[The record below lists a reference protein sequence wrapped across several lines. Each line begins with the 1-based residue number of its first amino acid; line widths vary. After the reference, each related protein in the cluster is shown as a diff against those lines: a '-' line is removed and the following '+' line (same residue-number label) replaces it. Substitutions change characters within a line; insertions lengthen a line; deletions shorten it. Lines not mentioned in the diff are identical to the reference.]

1 MKKLTFFTA
10 MFIACTSFAQVPN
23 YISTNGLVGWWP
35 FNGNANDESGN
46 GNNGTVNGATLTNDR
61 NGLSNKAY
69 SFIGNS
75 LNYINIPHSSILNFQ
90 QSNKITISLWLKT
103 NMTFP
108 LSLDKVFMSK
118 QFDNGSNQVGWNCSF
133 SSNTTALLLKNG
145 LSTTQGYVYANS
157 SSIFDNNWH
166 HLVYIFDNGNGYN
179 YIDGNLVSTI
189 NGINSTIGD
198 NTNSMTFG
206 KPNWA
211 NDPNYTFT
219 GNLDDISIFNRALT
233 QQEITN
239 LFSGVYNLPV
249 ELTQF
254 SASCSENTTNI
265 NWQTATEHNSAY
277 FEVLKSRDG
286 ENWNSLATVDAAG
299 NSFEAINYSIK
310 DDIDATTVYYKL
322 NQVDKDGKSQEYGPI
337 SANCNEN
344 TSLFITPNPTNG
356 EFNLIGMEHFGTITS
371 LEVKDATGKVVK
383 AMQPTTT
390 QFTCNEL
397 KAGVYFLTVTS
408 NKTEQIIKI
417 IKE

>member
-1 MKKLTFFTA
+1 MKKITFFTA
-10 MFIACTSFAQVPN
+10 LFIAFSSFAQVPN
-23 YISTNGLVGWWP
+23 YVSTNGLVGWWP

-46 GNNGTVNGATLTNDR
+46 GNNGTVGGATLTTDR
-61 NGLSNKAY
+61 NGNSNQAY
-69 SFIGNS
+69 NFNS
-75 LNYINIPHSSILNFQ
+75 NYIEVLSSPTLNITQGTINFWAV
-90 QSNKITISLWLKT
+90 S
-103 NMTFP
+103 
-108 LSLDKVFMSK
+108 
-118 QFDNGSNQVGWNCSF
+118 
-133 SSNTTALLLKNG
+133 SSNTVMYPIKKNNYVGAVNSQLSIAFNTSNLLSLKYNSNCQAGVGWSQFGGSNPTLTNG
-145 LSTTQGYVYANS
+145 SWHMVTTTFASTVK
-157 SSIFDNNWH
+157 
-166 HLVYIFDNGNGYN
+166 V
-179 YIDGNLVSTI
+179 YIDGVLITTSTPP
-189 NGINSTIGD
+189 NNNVDNCTGDLQFGREWST
-198 NTNSMTFG
+198 N
-206 KPNWA
+206 
-211 NDPNYTFT
+211 PNYFI
-219 GNLDDISIFNRALT
+219 GKLDDIGIWNRALT

-239 LFSGVYNLPV
+239 LYNGVYNLPV

-383 AMQPTTT
+383 VLDPTTSK
-390 QFTCNEL
+390 FSCVGL
-397 KAGVYFLTVTS
+397 KTGIYFLNSTS
-408 NKTEQIIKI
+408 GSKQEVVKI

>member
-23 YISTNGLVGWWP
+23 YVSTNGLVGWWP

-46 GNNGTVNGATLTNDR
+46 GKNGTVNGATLTTDR
-61 NGLSNKAY
+61 FGVANKAY
-69 SFIGNS
+69 TFNGTTNNI
-75 LNYINIPHSSILNFQ
+75 YIANSILSF
-90 QSNKITISLWLKT
+90 SPS
-103 NMTFP
+103 
-108 LSLDKVFMSK
+108 S
-118 QFDNGSNQVGWNCSF
+118 CSF
-133 SSNTTALLLKNG
+133 SFWFNTSDNDACFMSDRSPGINYAKYQIMISN
-145 LSTTQGYVYANS
+145 
-157 SSIFDNNWH
+157 
-166 HLVYIFDNGNGYN
+166 
-179 YIDGNLVSTI
+179 NLVSSNSYSSQCNTTPANSIYTANTWSHATIVKDQNSLTERLYI
-189 NGINSTIGD
+189 NGVLVSSTNGLCYWE
-198 NTNSMTFG
+198 TNNGTYFG
-206 KPNWA
+206 VRGGSSIDA
-211 NDPNYTFT
+211 YYS
-219 GNLDDISIFNRALT
+219 GILDDIGIWNRALT

-239 LFSGVYNLPV
+239 LYNGVYNLPV
-249 ELTQF
+249 ELAQF
-254 SASCSENTTNI
+254 SATCSGNTTNI

-277 FEVLKSRDG
+277 FEVLNSRDG
-286 ENWNSLATVDAAG
+286 ESWNSLTTVDAAG
-299 NSFEAINYSIK
+299 NSSEAINYSIS
-310 DDIDATTVYYKL
+310 DNTDASTVYYKL

-397 KAGVYFLTVTS
+397 KAGVYFLTVS
-408 NKTEQIIKI
+408 AGKTMKVIKI